1 MKKRIAL
8 VIAALLICTAVFVT
22 GCGGNSGGG
31 NSDTGDGSGAAIT
44 PGINFSVP
52 DWLSDKDHEMQFQF
66 IALNTPSGTTE
77 ATADQKDHILGLLKN
92 VVFDAVQSPND
103 DVWDFAFA
111 MNEPY
116 LFFSFRTDSWFV
128 KAPAD
133 NGYDDY
139 AASIAAFP
147 ELNDLTDYINSIG

>member
-1 MKKRIAL
+1 MNMKKRIAL
-8 VIAALLICTAVFVT
+8 VIAALLICTAVFAT
-22 GCGGNSGGG
+22 GCGGS
-31 NSDTGDGSGAAIT
+31 NSDTGGEGSATMT
-44 PGINFSVP
+44 PGINFNVP

-66 IALNTPSGTTE
+66 IALNTSSGTAE

-103 DVWDFAFA
+103 DAWDFAFA

-128 KAPAD
+128 KVP
-133 NGYDDY
+133 NNTGYDDY
-139 AASIAAFP
+139 AASIATYP
-147 ELNDLTDYINSIG
+147 ELTDLVDYINSIS